1 MIRKYFCS
9 TLIGFLFA
17 VVIAVAFLATSPS
30 SGQTPGSSTLES
42 LAAGA
47 EIEVADTSE
56 PRPVWLADF
65 TKYFTSKFLW
75 EGALLAVKI
84 TVCAMTAGLILGL
97 GLALMRL
104 SRFFVFNSLAW
115 IYIWIMRGTPQLLQ
129 LVFIFDALPFIGI
142 RLDSFLTA
150 VIGFSLNQ
158 AAFSAEIIRGGIL
171 SVNKTQTT
179 AADSFGMSKTLSLW
193 RIVLPQAMK
202 TILPG
207 TFNDTIGM
215 IKLTSIASIIFVN
228 ELTFRSQQIVGQ
240 NFKFFEVFAAAGA
253 IYLILTSL
261 LSLIQIWLE
270 SYFDHTKEMNVLGH
284 GSFARMFGFNIF
296 SRSQFAQ
303 TISTPVPFAD
313 QDRSDAYTET
323 ASNNQKDNKLDL
335 ELLNSLIKVSDAST
349 SNTKFFLEGQGI
361 WKKYGKSDVLRGVDL
376 RVNAGE
382 VVAVL
387 GPSGSGKST
396 LLRMINHLETMDDG
410 VILLEGRPVGYKESG
425 NRVTSTPVKN
435 LAEARAKARIGM
447 VFQHFNLFS
456 HFTAL
461 ENVTEAPIRVFG
473 KDRDDAFKLG
483 MELLKLVG
491 LQGHEYKRPFQ
502 LSGGQQQRVAIA
514 RALAISPKLM
524 LFDEPTSA
532 LDPELVGEV
541 LNVMRHLAKAG
552 MTMVLVTH
560 EIQFASDVADKV
572 IFMDKGKIIEEG
584 PAKDVLSSPAHP
596 RTQQFLNIL
605 QRK

>member
-1 MIRKYFCS
+1 
-9 TLIGFLFA
+9 
-17 VVIAVAFLATSPS
+17 
-30 SGQTPGSSTLES
+30 
-42 LAAGA
+42 
-47 EIEVADTSE
+47 
-56 PRPVWLADF
+56 
-65 TKYFTSKFLW
+65 
-75 EGALLAVKI
+75 
-84 TVCAMTAGLILGL
+84 
-97 GLALMRL
+97 
-104 SRFFVFNSLAW
+104 
-115 IYIWIMRGTPQLLQ
+115 
-129 LVFIFDALPFIGI
+129 
-142 RLDSFLTA
+142 
-150 VIGFSLNQ
+150 
-158 AAFSAEIIRGGIL
+158 
-171 SVNKTQTT
+171 
-179 AADSFGMSKTLSLW
+179 
-193 RIVLPQAMK
+193 
-202 TILPG
+202 
-207 TFNDTIGM
+207 
-215 IKLTSIASIIFVN
+215 
-228 ELTFRSQQIVGQ
+228 
-240 NFKFFEVFAAAGA
+240 
-253 IYLILTSL
+253 
-261 LSLIQIWLE
+261 
-270 SYFDHTKEMNVLGH
+270 MNVLGH
-284 GSFARMFGFNIF
+284 GSFSRMFGFNIF

-335 ELLNSLIKVSDAST
+335 ELLNALIKVTDAST

-361 WKKYGKSDVLRGVDL
+361 WKKYGNSDVLRGVDL

-473 KDRDDAFKLG
+473 KDRDDAIKLG